1 VAQASTEDQLG
12 WEARQRPR
20 AAAAALAAA
29 LLTLVAAI
37 GSAVVVNGA
46 PLPGLLDSLSRA
58 ARPGPVGEL
67 PSLRIAQY
75 EFIQERATALLGLG
89 ILQFLGYLGV
99 AWALTFLAI
108 ATRARRPE
116 LPRAA
121 IYIALAGGVL
131 YALSVLFLAI
141 GNSLSVGDALDGRR
155 TVDAT
160 QESGASTVSLT
171 GQILGIPGPLGLGL
185 GFILVALNAMR
196 CGLLTRFMGVLGI
209 ICGALVVLPIGSPL
223 PVVQCF
229 WLGALAVLLAGRW
242 PSGNP
247 PAWSTGRA
255 EPWPSQ
261 SRRRPAPDAPAVADA
276 PEQEPAAVA
285 AGREHPASKKRKKRK
300 KRPT

>member
-1 VAQASTEDQLG
+1 MGPASTEDQLS

-29 LLTLVAAI
+29 VLTLIAAI
-37 GSAVVVNGA
+37 GSAVLVNGA

-58 ARPGPVGEL
+58 ARPGAIGEL

-99 AWALTFLAI
+99 AWALTFLAV
-108 ATRARRPE
+108 ATRARRSE

-131 YALSVLFLAI
+131 YALSVLFLSV
-141 GNSLSVGDALDGRR
+141 GNRLSVSDALDGSR

-160 QESGASTVSLT
+160 QDSGASTVSLT

-196 CGLLTRFMGVLGI
+196 CGLLTRFMGVLGM

-229 WLGALAVLLAGRW
+229 WLGAFAVLLAGRW
-242 PSGNP
+242 PNGNP

-261 SRRRPAPDAPAVADA
+261 SRRRPAPDTPAEA
-276 PEQEPAAVA
+276 PEETAPVT
-285 AGREHPASKKRKKRK
+285 AGHEHTSSKKRKKRK
-300 KRPT
+300 KRPA